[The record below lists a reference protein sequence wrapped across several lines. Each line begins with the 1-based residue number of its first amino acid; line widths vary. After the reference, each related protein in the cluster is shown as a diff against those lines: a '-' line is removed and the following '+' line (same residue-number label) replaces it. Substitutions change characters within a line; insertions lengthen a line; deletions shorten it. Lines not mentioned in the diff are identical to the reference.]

1 MEHTIKLD
9 EEQFD
14 RLMQESSNWRSL
26 MWEVLKAVIELDG
39 GDLADDGELEDRLHN
54 VYGE

>member
-1 MEHTIKLD
+1 LEHTIKLD

-26 MWEVLKAVIELDG
+26 MWEVLKAVIELNG
-39 GDLADDGELEDRLHN
+39 GDIANDGELEERLHN